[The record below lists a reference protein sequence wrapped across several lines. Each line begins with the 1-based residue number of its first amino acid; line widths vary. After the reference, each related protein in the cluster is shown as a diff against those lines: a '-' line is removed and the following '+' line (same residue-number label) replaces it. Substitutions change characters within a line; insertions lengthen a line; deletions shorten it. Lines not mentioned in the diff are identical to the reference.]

1 MAVLRLASFFLISLT
16 IYFGVFALHFA
27 LLPNPGSGD
36 AFMKPGFRENNV
48 IKNIRD
54 LNVEMYRSNQR
65 LAASH
70 PYSSQ
75 FYTWPLMTR
84 PIYYWVSENS
94 RIYFFGNPVIWWAS
108 TAAVLILLWRGLTSI
123 LRLNLNTN
131 FSTFLL
137 SGYFLNLLP
146 FIGVKRVMFLY
157 HYLTALI
164 FAVLILCY
172 LIDKIHSISSGQD
185 KNSRKIFTGIIII
198 SIIAFLFFAPLSYGL
213 PLSEKAYITR
223 VWFASWR

>member
-1 MAVLRLASFFLISLT
+1 MGWFSNKLSLPFLSKK
-16 IYFGVFALHFA
+16 
-27 LLPNPGSGD
+27 S
-36 AFMKPGFRENNV
+36 
-48 IKNIRD
+48 
-54 LNVEMYRSNQR
+54 
-65 LAASH
+65 
-70 PYSSQ
+70 
-75 FYTWPLMTR
+75 
-84 PIYYWVSENS
+84 
-94 RIYFFGNPVIWWAS
+94 
-108 TAAVLILLWRGLTSI
+108 ILLSGGVSANKL
-123 LRLNLNTN
+123 LRLNLNSN